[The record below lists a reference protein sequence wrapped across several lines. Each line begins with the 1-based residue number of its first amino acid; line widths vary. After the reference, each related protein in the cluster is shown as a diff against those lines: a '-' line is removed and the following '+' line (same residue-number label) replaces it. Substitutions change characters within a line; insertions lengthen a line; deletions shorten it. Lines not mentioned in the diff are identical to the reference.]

1 MRIVPLSCGE
11 IAAAPPRP
19 GAASGNFRRNA
30 PGVKPK
36 GWLYPAVL
44 SFLVATQLLLPKA
57 AQVQER
63 PYFVTY
69 SQDME
74 EPGNLELETFNVA
87 GNPRGGNAF
96 IGSDIEAEYGMKTWW
111 TTEFYLD
118 GQATAN
124 DSAIFTGFR
133 WENRFRP
140 WLGEHHVNPVLYA
153 EFEDTSADKTLREVV
168 GHDGA
173 PDFLDP
179 NGVSRLD
186 KEREM
191 ELKLILG
198 SDVRGWNFSENFIT
212 EKNLQSGEPWEFGYA
227 VGVSRPLQL
236 AANAHECVLC
246 REKFAAG
253 AEIYG
258 GLGTSDGFGTRQT
271 SHYAGPTVN
280 WTAPNGMTIGM
291 SPQFGLNNYSVPFL
305 FRFSVS
311 YEIQEVFAHFHK

>member
-1 MRIVPLSCGE
+1 MQLTCVYLTLVSLGLTPCLLAGE
-11 IAAAPPRP
+11 GP
-19 GAASGNFRRNA
+19 F
-30 PGVKPK
+30 
-36 GWLYPAVL
+36 
-44 SFLVATQLLLPKA
+44 
-57 AQVQER
+57 
-63 PYFVTY
+63 FVTY
-69 SQDME
+69 THQME
-74 EPGNLELETFNVA
+74 EPGNLEFATKSLTAEPSS
-87 GNPRGGNAF
+87 GNRFFAIADEF
-96 IGSDIEAEYGMKTWW
+96 EYGVQAWW
-111 TTEFYLD
+111 TTEVYLD
-118 GQATAN
+118 GQATTN

-133 WENRFRP
+133 WENRFRMLP
-140 WLGEHHVNPVLYA
+140 REHWINPVLYA

-179 NGVSRLD
+179 NWVSRLD

-236 AANAHECVLC
+236 AANAHECVLW

-258 GLGTSDGFGTRQT
+258 GLGTTDGFGTRQT